1 MEEPVSHSSS
11 SSPPPAPPP
20 PLFSFSSAPD
30 VAPTLQLRLQCL
42 LHSRLE
48 WWAYAILWRPSS
60 AEDGAAAG
68 CPLVLSWEAG
78 HFRGA
83 RDADPPRKVAGDA
96 VVGSAADG
104 CGVTDVEWFYVL
116 SLPRSFTAGDAATLP
131 ARVFRSLSPV
141 WLAGGDALHA
151 CRCERAREAQLH
163 GVETLVCVPAG
174 GGVLEMGS
182 AELIPEDWTLVEQA
196 RAFLDG
202 AQIGAVDA
210 AGSEAAP
217 ARPPLQPRTGKLSSW
232 VDSEQSYAKEGTTV
246 RGKKLG
252 RRLGTGKEV
261 TVNHVDA
268 ERQRREK
275 LNQRFYALR
284 SVVPNVSRMDKAS
297 LLADA
302 VDYIKELRARIEELE
317 DEIKTAKKE
326 PEVVDQVGSG
336 HAITATITSSNST
349 VSSEMAEG
357 GEKVVELEV
366 VAVGA
371 EEAVVRVRTENV
383 KHPPARLMGAL
394 RDLEAVV
401 HHAIVASV
409 DGVMVQDVV
418 VRMPRGLRVGGNLKA
433 ALLAK
438 LEKN

>member
-1 MEEPVSHSSS
+1 MEELVSHSSS
-11 SSPPPAPPP
+11 GSPPHAPPP
-20 PLFSFSSAPD
+20 PTPLFSFSSAPGGT
-30 VAPTLQLRLQCL
+30 PTLHLRLQCL

-48 WWAYAILWRPSS
+48 WWAYAILWRPSA
-60 AEDGAAAG
+60 AEDGTGGG
-68 CPLVLSWEAG
+68 CPLVLSWEAS

-83 RDADPPRKVAGDA
+83 RDADPPRRAARDA
-96 VVGSAADG
+96 VSAAPLM
-104 CGVTDVEWFYVL
+104 VAA
-116 SLPRSFTAGDAATLP
+116 LPTWSGFTCD
-131 ARVFRSLSPV
+131 
-141 WLAGGDALHA
+141 
-151 CRCERAREAQLH
+151 RAREAQLH

-174 GGVLEMGS
+174 GGVLELGS
-182 AELIPEDWTLVEQA
+182 AELIPEDWALVEQA
-196 RAFLDG
+196 RAFLDT
-202 AQIGAVDA
+202 ASDGAVDA
-210 AGSEAAP
+210 AGPEAAP
-217 ARPPLQPRTGKLSSW
+217 ARPPLQPRTGGKLSSW
-232 VDSEQSYAKEGTTV
+232 VDSEQSYAGEGTTV
-246 RGKKLG
+246 DRRRGKKQG
-252 RRLGTGKEV
+252 WRAGTGKEV
-261 TVNHVDA
+261 PVNHVEA

-302 VDYIKELRARIEELE
+302 VTYIKEMRARVEELE
-317 DEIKTAKKE
+317 AKIKTAKEE
-326 PEVVDQVGSG
+326 PAEAVDRGGSG
-336 HAITATITSSNST
+336 RAITATSTSSNST

-366 VAVGA
+366 VSVGE
-371 EEAVVRVRTENV
+371 EEAMVRMRTENV

-394 RDLEAVV
+394 RDLEAGV

-418 VRMPRGLRVGGNLKA
+418 VRMPRGLRGGGNLKA